1 VKIGHKCLKSPQTGT
16 KRDKG
21 HFHARGN
28 RDPEVAVFAHWSFER
43 AVTRIETEQQLSSR
57 HDRLPI
63 LTLRMILSIMV
74 GVLCVNT
81 ALGQQQPQTD
91 VSQLSIEDLGN
102 VKVETVYGASK
113 FLEKVAD
120 APASVTVVTA
130 EEIRKYGYRT
140 LADVIKSV
148 RGFYVIYDRNYTY
161 VGVRGFS
168 QPGDYNARILFLVDG
183 HRENDNIFDGAY
195 VGTEFPVDIDLID
208 HVEFI
213 RGPGSAVYGTGAF
226 VAVINVITKRGRDIN
241 GWEISGQ
248 GGSWNTYEGRVSYG
262 HRFNDAETLL
272 SGTFYKSV
280 GQKRLFFPEFDSPAT
295 NNGIA
300 VDADGDESYS
310 VFADVIRGD
319 FDIHAVLNSR
329 TKHIP
334 TASFGTVFND
344 PRTETTDARRYVD
357 LQYMHTLGSKWDI
370 LGRASI
376 DWYGY
381 SGLYIYD
388 YAGTGIPPF
397 TQNID
402 RATGMWSDFEF
413 DASRVLYNR
422 HRVVLGAEFRD
433 DFKQNQ
439 SNYDLKP
446 YLLYL
451 DNHNTSKDVAYYFQ
465 DDFSVRKNLILVGAL
480 RSDWYQQ
487 FGNTFSPRLGLIYA
501 PNDKTRFK
509 AMFNQAFRAPNRYE
523 EYYVSSSNSTAN
535 PSLQPERISSYE
547 LEVGRNLVRDLHFTG
562 SAFVNRMDNLIAPDF
577 NPATGRLEYTNESIL
592 HTRGLELEL
601 DGRLA
606 GGLEGS
612 ASLSLQNSR
621 ALGTP
626 FVANSP
632 HQLGKANLSIPL
644 WRSKFFTSVEG
655 QYTGRRT
662 TVSGPVLGSFA
673 VANATLLARHLGRN
687 FDVSANVDN
696 ILDKRYTESGGLEL
710 KEVSIPQDGRSFR
723 LKLMYR
729 FSSR

>member
-1 VKIGHKCLKSPQTGT
+1 M
-16 KRDKG
+16 
-21 HFHARGN
+21 
-28 RDPEVAVFAHWSFER
+28 
-43 AVTRIETEQQLSSR
+43 
-57 HDRLPI
+57 
-63 LTLRMILSIMV
+63 RMVLSILV
-74 GVLCVNT
+74 GMLCVNA

-91 VSQLSIEDLGN
+91 VSQLSIEDLMN

-120 APASVTVVTA
+120 APASVTIVTA
-130 EEIRKYGYRT
+130 EEIQRYGYRT
-140 LADVIKSV
+140 LADVLRSV
-148 RGFYVIYDRNYTY
+148 RGFYVTSDRNYTY

-208 HVEFI
+208 HVEII

-226 VAVINVITKRGRDIN
+226 VAVINVITKRGRDMK

-248 GGSWNTYEGRVSYG
+248 GGSWDTYEGRLSYG
-262 HRFNDAETLL
+262 HRFNQTEMLF
-272 SGTFYKSV
+272 SGTFYKSA
-280 GQKRLFFPEFDSPAT
+280 GNGRLFFPEFDSPAT

-300 VDADGDESYS
+300 VDADGDEAYS

-334 TASFGTVFND
+334 TASFGTIFDD
-344 PRTETTDARRYVD
+344 PRTQTTDARRYVD
-357 LQYMHTLGSKWDI
+357 IQYMHTLRSKWDI

-381 SGLYIYD
+381 HGLYIYD

-402 RATGMWSDFEF
+402 RATGTWSDFEF

-422 HRVVLGAEFRD
+422 HRVALGAEFRD
-433 DFKQNQ
+433 DFEQSQ

-446 YLLYL
+446 YHLYL
-451 DNHNTSKDVAYYFQ
+451 DNSTTSKDVAYYFQ
-465 DDFSVRKNLILVGAL
+465 DNFSVRKNLILVGGL

-487 FGNTFSPRLGLIYA
+487 FGNNFSPRLGLIYA
-501 PNDKTRFK
+501 ANDKTRFK

-523 EYYVSSSNSTAN
+523 EYYVSSSNKTAN
-535 PSLQPERISSYE
+535 ASLQPERISGYE
-547 LEVGRNLVRDLHFTG
+547 LEVDRNLGRDLRFTG
-562 SAFVNRMDNLIAPDF
+562 SAFVNRMDNLISPDL
-577 NPATGRLEYTNESIL
+577 NLATHQLEYTNEAIL
-592 HTRGLELEL
+592 HTKGLEFEL
-601 DGRLA
+601 DGRLP
-606 GGLEGS
+606 GGLQGS
-612 ASLSLQNSR
+612 ASVSLQDSR
-621 ALGTP
+621 ALGAP

-632 HQLGKANLSIPL
+632 HQLGKANLSVPL
-644 WRSKFFTSVEG
+644 WRKKFYTSIEG
-655 QYTGRRT
+655 QYTSRRT
-662 TVSGPVLGSFA
+662 TVSGPVLGSF
-673 VANATLLARHLGRN
+673 VLVNATLLARHLARN
-687 FDVSANVDN
+687 LDISANIDN
-696 ILDKRYTESGGLEL
+696 IFDKRYADSGDLEHQ
-710 KEVSIPQDGRSFR
+710 EISIPQDGRSFR